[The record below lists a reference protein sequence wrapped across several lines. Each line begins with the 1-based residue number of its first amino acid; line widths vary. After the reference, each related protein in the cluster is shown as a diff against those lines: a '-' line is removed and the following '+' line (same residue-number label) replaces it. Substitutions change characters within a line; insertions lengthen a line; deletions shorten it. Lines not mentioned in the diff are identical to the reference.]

1 MKCLVLLI
9 SFYFVFSLSFYGQE
23 NTASNAKSSV
33 PTDSVMHINPDLFPF
48 GVHIFKRVENK
59 TGKKM
64 YKLGLKSDKLYVIDA
79 KGNVQPFT
87 LLSCNLLIPVNAGNA
102 VKKIQNRKLNNV
114 VKDILTQAGRGVKF
128 TFENI
133 VIQDNS
139 GKQMTGLVEPL
150 QMVKIK

>member
-1 MKCLVLLI
+1 MKRHILF
-9 SFYFVFSLSFYGQE
+9 SVFFIASVCGYGRQSYRQ
-23 NTASNAKSSV
+23 TT
-33 PTDSVMHINPDLFPF
+33 TDSAETVTRINPDLFPF

-79 KGNVQPFT
+79 KGNVQDFT
-87 LLSCNLLIPVNAGNA
+87 FLSSNLLIPVNGGNA
-102 VKKIQNRKLNNV
+102 AKKIQNRKLNNV
-114 VKDILTQAGRGVKF
+114 VKDILTQAGTGVKF

-133 VIQDNS
+133 VVQDKA